1 VFFRSSLCTGQ
12 LHRCINTVRIVFLLR
27 QVKSS
32 VTIPFAMTQ
41 AYPHLVRGRPRDE
54 EADGAILDAALAL
67 LSQQGYGGLRMEGV
81 AAKAGVAKATVYRR
95 WPDKLSLA
103 IAAIERLPELPPVN
117 TGSLL
122 GDLRALRAAL
132 VALFKTTR
140 LAGVMP
146 ALAAERMRHTAAA
159 AKIDALIQTRYQP
172 WISAIERAVA
182 RGELPRS
189 SKVADSRLIADLLA
203 GVLILRVF
211 FTGGRVDEHS
221 WETVMAIVI
230 NGIRANARPAGQAPA
245 PRPVKI
251 KQRSTL
257 PAR

>member
-1 VFFRSSLCTGQ
+1 MTWYHFEYDTY
-12 LHRCINTVRIVFLLR
+12 RILLR

-32 VTIPFAMTQ
+32 ATIFFVMTQ
-41 AYPHLVRGRPRDE
+41 TYPHLVRGRPRDE

-67 LSQQGYGGLRMEGV
+67 LSEQGYGGLRMEGV

-103 IAAIERLPELPPVN
+103 IAAISRIPELPPAD

-146 ALAAERMRHTAAA
+146 ALAAERVRHTSAA

-172 WISAIERAVA
+172 WVAAIERAIA

-189 SKVADSRLIADLLA
+189 AGTDSRLVADLLA
-203 GVLILRVF
+203 GVLMQRVF

-230 NGIRANARPAGQAPA
+230 NGIRATAVRRAGQTSRRAC
-245 PRPVKI
+245 
-251 KQRSTL
+251 
-257 PAR
+257 